1 MSVAL
6 AKPQAIAKHEG
17 IEQVEAGMLNLPQ
30 VDCPVAH
37 HFGPGIYIR
46 EVTVPKGTF
55 VVTNAQRFDHINILL
70 QGKALIQRGN
80 EQVLLEAPLFFIGP
94 PGRKMGMALET
105 IVWQNVYATE
115 ETDIDKLEEMFFDK
129 SDTWQSHN
137 KDVLAAQSVDRSVD
151 REDYAKVI
159 AEMGFSEQEARAVS
173 ENVDDQIPMP
183 HAWATVAAVRNSV
196 IEGKGMFMSWPVV
209 AGTIIA
215 PARINELR
223 TPAGRYVNHAKDP
236 NCRMV
241 KDGSGDIYLVSI
253 RDISGCKGGD
263 AGEELTVD
271 YRQAVECNLLRSTE
285 CQE

>member
-1 MSVAL
+1 
-6 AKPQAIAKHEG
+6 
-17 IEQVEAGMLNLPQ
+17 
-30 VDCPVAH
+30 
-37 HFGPGIYIR
+37 
-46 EVTVPKGTF
+46 
-55 VVTNAQRFDHINILL
+55 
-70 QGKALIQRGN
+70 
-80 EQVLLEAPLFFIGP
+80 
-94 PGRKMGMALET
+94 MGMALET